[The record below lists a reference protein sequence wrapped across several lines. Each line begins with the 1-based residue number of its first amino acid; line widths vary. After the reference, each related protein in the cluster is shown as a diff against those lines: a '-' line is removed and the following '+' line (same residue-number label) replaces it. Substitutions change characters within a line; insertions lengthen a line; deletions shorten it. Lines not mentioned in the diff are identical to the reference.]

1 MDATITLEKYLEKGK
16 IFVIP
21 DYQRGYIWGK
31 RKANADDLDSVS
43 YILNTIFEKMGA
55 DESIFLQGVTVT
67 EEKDHITI
75 IDGQQRTTF
84 LYILLKILGY
94 EKKFEIRYDIRDES
108 ARFLRGLNTES
119 VFDEESVDEE
129 FQDIYY
135 FKKSAR
141 LINERLCKEGT
152 DKKLMIEYL
161 LKNIRFLYINIPKN
175 QARKVFS
182 MMNGNRAKMLQSEI
196 IKAELLR
203 LVSLPNESV
212 TATDDWELNLLRSRY
227 AREWDKWV
235 HWWNRPDV
243 KKMYKTTNQL
253 GWLFVAVM
261 PEGYQKTDD
270 VTFESFCKE
279 VFGHSHTMKN
289 AKDTF
294 YILRQTQ
301 KRFEDAF
308 NNSLLHNMIGAIIRI
323 CPNVSKFVKYYFF
336 GESIPYNVLSRYY
349 LCVFLSM
356 THDTIIGDKENF
368 SQVFRKKFD
377 EVLAALKLPNIY
389 EDSSNRK
396 EEAFKLFLRLNID
409 EDNRQNNGNGRRFDF
424 SIWDEGLRSLEHIYA
439 KSEVYHQD
447 DEGNW
452 FDGNGKPCIPP
463 VGNFLNRKN
472 IGKIQ
477 DPVSPLGEDIP
488 EGLPELEATEHCI
501 GNLVLLYS
509 DDNSTFNANDFARKK
524 QIFLVGEEKNGR
536 KEFFKSRHLLHTV
549 CHFAESK
556 WGPEEIKKYFRIALE
571 EFHNAYKP
579 IIRDLSSINDNA

>member
-16 IFVIP
+16 VFVIP

-31 RKANADDLDSVS
+31 RKANTDDLDSVS
-43 YILNTIFEKMGA
+43 YILNTIFEKMRA
-55 DESIFLQGVTVT
+55 EESMFLQGVTVT
-67 EEKDHITI
+67 ETKDSII
-75 IDGQQRTTF
+75 LIDGQQRTTF
-84 LYILLKILGY
+84 IYILLKILGY
-94 EKKFEIRYDIRDES
+94 EKKFKISYDIRDES
-108 ARFLRGLNTES
+108 AQFLNNLNTES
-119 VFDEESVDEE
+119 FINGESEEEE

-141 LINERLCKEGT
+141 LIHERLCKEGT
-152 DKKLMIEYL
+152 NKKQMIEYL
-161 LKNIRFLYINIPKN
+161 LKNVRFLYINIPEN
-175 QARKVFS
+175 QAKEVFS
-182 MMNGNRAKMLQSEI
+182 MMNGNRAKMLQPEI

-203 LVSLPNESV
+203 LVSLPNEST

-243 KKMYKTTNQL
+243 KKMYKTTSQL

-279 VFGHSHTMKN
+279 IFAMKR
-289 AKDTF
+289 AKDIF

-308 NNSLLHNMIGAIIRI
+308 NNPLLHNMIGAIIRVS
-323 CPNVSKFVKYYFF
+323 PNTSKFVKYYFS
-336 GESIPYNVLSRYY
+336 GETVSYNELSRYY
-349 LCVFLSM
+349 LCAFLAM
-356 THDTIIGDKENF
+356 THDTIIGEKEIF
-368 SQVFRKKFD
+368 AKGFRKKFD
-377 EVLAALKLPNIY
+377 EVLATLKLPNIY
-389 EDSSNRK
+389 EDSQTRK

-452 FDGNGKPCIPP
+452 FDGNGNSCEPE
-463 VGNFLNRKN
+463 GNFLNRGN
-472 IGKIQ
+472 IGKIP
-477 DPVSPLGEDIP
+477 DPVTPLDEDASGE
-488 EGLPELEATEHCI
+488 LPELEATEHCI
-501 GNLVLLYS
+501 GNLVLLYR

-556 WGPEEIKKYFRIALE
+556 WGPEEIRKYFRITLE
-571 EFHNAYKP
+571 EFRMAYDS
-579 IIRDLSSINDNA
+579 IIKDITSINNNEQ